1 MTHKSLYLLALG
13 AALATPLAAQY
24 VYPAK
29 GQSPQQQKTDE
40 ADCYSWAVQQTGFDP
55 AKAPPPAK
63 APTTATGTT
72 PGAGARGAAKGAVVA
87 GVADGDAAKGAAVG
101 AVAARS
107 RSRRQEAAA
116 APAADPGQANFAK
129 ARSACLEGKGY
140 TIK

>member
-1 MTHKSLYLLALG
+1 MTHKPLYVLALG
-13 AALATPLAAQY
+13 AVLAAPLAAQY

-29 GQSPQQQKTDE
+29 GQTAQQQKSDE
-40 ADCYSWAVQQTGFDP
+40 SACYSWAVQQTGFDP

-72 PGAGARGAAKGAVVA
+72 PGAGARGAAKGAIVA

-101 AVAARS
+101 AVAGRS
-107 RSRRQEAAA
+107 RSRRENAAA
-116 APAADPGQANFAK
+116 PPAADPGQANFAK
-129 ARSACLEGKGY
+129 ARAACLEGKGY